1 VTLSPDPEG
10 TFMLPLFDM
19 MLRAQNGEG
28 MQAIAKQFGLAQE
41 QAAQAMAALM
51 PAFSS
56 GLKRTSANPYDLSA
70 LMSTMFTGSYAQ
82 YFDDVTKAFMPQG
95 MSDGNAV
102 LEKLFGSQEILRAI
116 VAQAEQLTG
125 ISQDILAKM
134 MPALAGTM
142 MGGLFKQMTGQM
154 PGSNEAMV
162 SAMAQMNQQWLE
174 GLGLQPKT
182 AQQPPANPF
191 DNPFAQAMRSMW
203 GLDKPQQPPPS
214 GQASFVDNPFGKAVQ
229 EMMAGGFT
237 FAQPTASP
245 AGAAKDNSAAAT
257 NAYQDLMN
265 SMFDTGLEVQK
276 SYQASME
283 ALLDRYV
290 GSGAGN
296 KPAATGGKSE

>member
-116 VAQAEQLTG
+116 AAQAEQLTG

-154 PGSNEAMV
+154 PGSNEAMAA
-162 SAMAQMNQQWLE
+162 AMGKMNQQWLE

-191 DNPFAQAMRSMW
+191 DNPFAQAMHSMW

-214 GQASFVDNPFGKAVQ
+214 GQASFADNPFGKAVQ
-229 EMMAGGFT
+229 EMMAGGFA
-237 FAQPTASP
+237 FGQPTASP

-257 NAYQDLMN
+257 NAYQDMMN

-276 SYQASME
+276 SYQTSME

-290 GSGAGN
+290 GSDAGN
-296 KPAATGGKSE
+296 KPAAAGGKPE

>member
-41 QAAQAMAALM
+41 QAAQAMAALV

-116 VAQAEQLTG
+116 AAQAEQLTG

-154 PGSNEAMV
+154 PGSNEAMAA
-162 SAMAQMNQQWLE
+162 AMGKMNQQWLG

-191 DNPFAQAMRSMW
+191 DNPFAQA
-203 GLDKPQQPPPS
+203 
-214 GQASFVDNPFGKAVQ
+214 SFVDNPFGKAVQ
-229 EMMAGGFT
+229 EMMAGGFA
-237 FAQPTASP
+237 FGRPTASP
-245 AGAAKDNSAAAT
+245 AGTAKDNSAAAT
-257 NAYQDLMN
+257 NAYQDMMN

-296 KPAATGGKSE
+296 KPAAAGGKPE